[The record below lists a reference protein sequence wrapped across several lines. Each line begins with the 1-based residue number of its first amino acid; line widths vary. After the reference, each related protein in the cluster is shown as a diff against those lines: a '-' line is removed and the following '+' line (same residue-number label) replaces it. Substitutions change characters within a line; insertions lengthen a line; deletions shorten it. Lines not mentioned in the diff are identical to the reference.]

1 MSESI
6 HDGTAEGWALSVVPP
21 RPALMPLELADHL
34 PCTFGER
41 EGVAWSSRQYTLSD
55 SLTNCFPKP
64 LFSPVCGSELLLV
77 AKQPTSSSRPQHLS
91 EG

>member
-6 HDGTAEGWALSVVPP
+6 HDGIAEGWMLSAAPP
-21 RPALMPLELADHL
+21 SPALMPLELADHL
-34 PCTFGER
+34 TCTFGER

-64 LFSPVCGSELLLV
+64 LFSPVCGSALLLV